1 MSDFDEE
8 KFEEEKRA
16 FDLEVNEAIRELAAK
31 HFTSMFLRAHV
42 LTIGL
47 WEAEEDRERVDVL
60 PPDGQSSF
68 TTAGLL
74 SNAHYLMI
82 K

>member
-16 FDLEVNEAIRELAAK
+16 FDLEVNEAIRELATK
-31 HFTSMFLRAHV
+31 HFTGMFLRAHV

-47 WEAEEDRERVDVL
+47 WNAEDDRERVDVL
-60 PPDGQSSF
+60 PPDGQSGF
-68 TTAGLL
+68 TSVGLL
-74 SNAHYLMI
+74 EHGKTWLLS
-82 K
+82 